1 MQNRSGCAP
10 LAAGALNT
18 LGDGRW
24 QMLAGGTHIGTLVA
38 SSIAGQRLA
47 LIDLK
52 DTRAGGLG
60 IGAMVAAAVQPVESG
75 NNDGV
80 WYFNATDGSS
90 GFFNLSG
97 AIVAGFILGGAA
109 FSSALLFNDPGMG
122 FIRTLQGGIG
132 LLAAPGVYVLQQNGR
147 FELGIRVR

>member
-1 MQNRSGCAP
+1 
-10 LAAGALNT
+10 
-18 LGDGRW
+18 
-24 QMLAGGTHIGTLVA
+24 MLAGGTDIGTLAA
-38 SSIAGQRLA
+38 SSVVGQRLA

-52 DTRAGGLG
+52 DTRPGGLG
-60 IGAMVAAAVQPVESG
+60 VGALVAAAPQPVQSG
-75 NNDGV
+75 EADGL

-97 AIVAGFILGGAA
+97 AIVAGLVFGGSS
-109 FSSALLFNDPGMG
+109 FGSALLFNMPGAG

-147 FELGIRVR
+147 FEIGIKLRS